1 MSTRSWRERIEDI
14 LDAIAETQ
22 LFVID
27 MTFEQFKADA
37 KTRKAV
43 MTNLAII
50 GEAAGHVPSEI
61 IAQSIEVPWVVM
73 RSMRNRMV
81 HVYFSIDPKIL
92 WDTIQNDLPL
102 LVKPLRRL
110 LAEKGS

>member
-14 LDAIAETQ
+14 LEAIAETQ
-22 LFVID
+22 LFVVD
-27 MTFEQFKADA
+27 MTFEQFKADS

-61 IAQSIEVPWVVM
+61 ISHYTEVPW
-73 RSMRNRMV
+73 MV
-81 HVYFSIDPKIL
+81 HVYFSIDSNIL
-92 WDTIQNDLPL
+92 WDTIQNDLPP
-102 LVKPLRRL
+102 LVKPLKKL
-110 LAEKGS
+110 LAEKTN